1 MATIRP
7 HIVLTLGRS
16 GSNTLVDLL
25 NQHSEILNYGEVL
38 GGWNQIRRFHRLIA
52 GLSDSE
58 QRYVDRLLHNRAV
71 AAAANLARTAG
82 KIRKGAFGDIKAL
95 RRVRTVGFKEFSLNI
110 RNMGLAD
117 YLLAQTDIRF
127 IGLVRRNPL
136 ERLVSALRLGAT
148 GEVASRGAQPS
159 QSLALTIDPTT
170 IVAQLE
176 TIQREVDELDDLL
189 AGIPSNRKYVVDYAD
204 LYAEPESA
212 VRIAGELYGFLDVA
226 RMTPSVR
233 MKKIIQRPMAQVI
246 ANYADCRR
254 AVEGTRY
261 APYFA

>member
-1 MATIRP
+1 METLRP

-25 NQHSEILNYGEVL
+25 NQNSEILNYGEVL
-38 GGWNQIRRFHRLIA
+38 GGWNQIRRFHHLIA
-52 GLSDSE
+52 GVGDSD
-58 QRYVDRLLHNRAV
+58 QRYVDRLLHNRVV

-95 RRVRTVGFKEFSLNI
+95 RKVRTVGFKEFSLNI

-127 IGLVRRNPL
+127 IGLVRRNAL
-136 ERLVSALRLGAT
+136 ERLVSMLHLGAT
-148 GEVASRGAQPS
+148 GEVFSRDSQRS
-159 QSLALTIDPTT
+159 QSVALTIDPTT

-189 AGIPSNRKYVVDYAD
+189 ACIPSARKYVVDYTD
-204 LYAEPESA
+204 LYMGPDSA
-212 VRIAGELYGFLDVA
+212 VRIAREIYDFLGVA
-226 RMTPSVR
+226 RMTPGVR

-246 ANYADCRR
+246 ANYADCRG
-254 AVEGTRY
+254 AVVGTRY